1 MEKDSVLNGN
11 NGQTKKKK
19 KKRGGLRCAKAWKQ
33 TVSMEIDDMHA
44 QKKVET
50 HCIKQWETL
59 SREYS
64 EGKIMLENR
73 AGTTSI
79 ITSIMAK

>member
-1 MEKDSVLNGN
+1 MDRP
-11 NGQTKKKK
+11 KKKK
-19 KKRGGLRCAKAWKQ
+19 KKDRKKRGGLRGAKAWKQ
-33 TVSMEIDDMHA
+33 TVSMEIDDVRA

-50 HCIKQWETL
+50 HCIKQRETL

-64 EGKIMLENR
+64 EGEITLENR

-79 ITSIMAK
+79 IMSITAK